1 MAVRNGRQ
9 TGSLVGVLLVMAV
22 SLIGCASLPRLEGR
36 VASAALTDTAGTPIG
51 LAVAD
56 RAAGHAGTSGI
67 HPLQRPR
74 EAFAARVVLARAAER
89 SLDVQ
94 YYIWHADT
102 TGFLLF
108 EELWNAAGRGVRVRL
123 LLDDNNTG
131 GMDETIAALDSHPG
145 IEVRLFNPFPNR
157 GSRMIGYLSD
167 FSRLNRRMHNKSFT
181 ADGQLT
187 IVGGRNI
194 GDEYFAAGDGM
205 VFSDLDVAV
214 AGPVAAE
221 AGSAF
226 DRYWNSVS
234 AYPAELIVG
243 KAAPAAV
250 AKLTEK
256 FAAVRASAEAVAY
269 LEEVRS
275 TPLARTLGGGRVS
288 LAWVPVRLVCDDPAK
303 VLGESGQ
310 QDLLTAQFG
319 PVLLSAQREIDIV
332 SPYFV
337 PGKKGTADLVGFARR
352 GIKVRVLTNSLAAT
366 DVGAVHA
373 GYVKRRQTLLRG
385 GVKLYELKPDAGLAA
400 AKAVVE
406 RRASRAEPR
415 PRGKFRREFRG
426 KLRDEPAR
434 QDLRGR
440 PQPRLCRL
448 LQLRPPLRQP
458 QHRDGRAHRRP
469 GACGGALERPR
480 PTGAARGLRGG
491 SGGGRREPGV
501 DRADTGGGEAPRD
514 RAADRFLQGAGHQH
528 HVAAAQREP
537 AVTPPAGG
545 RTRRR

>member
-1 MAVRNGRQ
+1 
-9 TGSLVGVLLVMAV
+9 
-22 SLIGCASLPRLEGR
+22 
-36 VASAALTDTAGTPIG
+36 
-51 LAVAD
+51 
-56 RAAGHAGTSGI
+56 
-67 HPLQRPR
+67 
-74 EAFAARVVLARAAER
+74 VVLAQAAER

-131 GMDETIAALDSHPG
+131 GMDETIAVLDSHPG

-181 ADGQLT
+181 ADGKLT

-214 AGPVAAE
+214 AGPVAEE
-221 AGSAF
+221 AGRAF
-226 DRYWNSVS
+226 DRYWNCAS
-234 AYPAELIVG
+234 AYPAEMIVG
-243 KAAPAAV
+243 RAAPEAV
-250 AKLTEK
+250 AKLKEK
-256 FAAVRASAEAVAY
+256 FAAVRASAEAVEY

-275 TPLARTLGGGRVS
+275 TPLARKLGTGRVS

-303 VLGESGQ
+303 VLGESRQ
-310 QDLLTAQFG
+310 EDLLTAQIG
-319 PVLLSAQREIDIV
+319 PVLLAAQREIDIV

-337 PGKKGTADLVGFARR
+337 PGKKGTADLVGLARR

-373 GYVKRRQTLLRG
+373 GYVKRRQTLLSG

-400 AKAVVE
+400 AKAVVSAE
-406 RRASRAEPR
+406 RREASRAPGGSSGGSSATSLHSKTFAVDRSRVFVGSFNFDPRSARLNTEMGVLIDDPALAAALSNTLDEQAPLVAYEVVLSANGESLEWIERTPAGETRHATEPQT
-415 PRGKFRREFRG
+415 GFFRG
-426 KLRDEPAR
+426 LGIS
-434 QDLRGR
+434 LMS
-440 PQPRLCRL
+440 L
-448 LQLRPPLRQP
+448 LPIESLL
-458 QHRDGRAHRRP
+458 
-469 GACGGALERPR
+469 
-480 PTGAARGLRGG
+480 
-491 SGGGRREPGV
+491 
-501 DRADTGGGEAPRD
+501 
-514 RAADRFLQGAGHQH
+514 
-528 HVAAAQREP
+528 
-537 AVTPPAGG
+537 
-545 RTRRR
+545 